1 MKYLFVPVLLLSSY
15 ASALDFEGTTYVPV
29 EIKAEAST
37 GLDAIYVVADTHGV
51 TMVYTAASA
60 SSTVKWSRY
69 SRMGAAYSEELS
81 PKREGNKLSIACDA
95 DDMGYVI
102 EENGRSRY
110 YWIINYAGPST
121 QLAFGEHTTRAGLR
135 PHAFGI
141 QRLGIRTRCVF
152 TLGPPYIGKPRT

>member
-51 TMVYTAASA
+51 THGI
-60 SSTVKWSRY
+60 Y
-69 SRMGAAYSEELS
+69 SRIGKFDRKMVALLAHGGGIQRGAQPQARGKQVVDCLRCRRYGICNRG
-81 PKREGNKLSIACDA
+81 KRSQSVLLDNKLCRA
-95 DDMGYVI
+95 
-102 EENGRSRY
+102 
-110 YWIINYAGPST
+110 ST

-135 PHAFGI
+135 PHAFGDSAARRPNSMRI
-141 QRLGIRTRCVF
+141 HPWAVIYQ
-152 TLGPPYIGKPRT
+152 